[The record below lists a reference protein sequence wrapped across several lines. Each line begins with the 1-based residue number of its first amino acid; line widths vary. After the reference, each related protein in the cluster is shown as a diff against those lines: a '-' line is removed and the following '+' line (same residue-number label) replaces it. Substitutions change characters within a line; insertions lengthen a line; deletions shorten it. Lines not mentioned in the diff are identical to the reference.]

1 MRFKELRV
9 ERSFRRH
16 FEQYLKLRYRN
27 RTLPATH
34 PFSHTQVMWYAKT
47 SSGRAGS
54 GTEKPIFLPP
64 SLKFIMSFIHL
75 LYAAYLFTFIINQVN
90 FDFPIS

>member
-27 RTLPATH
+27 RTLPAIH

-64 SLKFIMSFIHL
+64 SPKVHYVIHSFVICS
-75 LYAAYLFTFIINQVN
+75 
-90 FDFPIS
+90 ISVYFHH